1 MELKGNPAVLVRWIE
16 ALATLDLDLWDKLID
31 ELYSA
36 DYVFYDPS
44 FANMRGRADLKR
56 WMRQA
61 MKDVSSF
68 HFKIE
73 DLVEEGN
80 CVAVRGVETV
90 TSKSSGE
97 IVIYKTMLFSHF
109 TDGMISEQWQLFS
122 MPGS

>member
-44 FANMRGRADLKR
+44 FANMCGRADLKR

-61 MKDVSSF
+61 MKDFASF